1 MIFTPAQTAVIFKA
15 ITDIEAGNNGWS
27 FIGSA
32 DWLHTALQAAGY
44 TVIASRDF
52 HGAPA
57 FKGYTRRAQQAL
69 NGAPYAVSNYNTV
82 KDAYYNT
89 AKDASPAP
97 DYEAAILARQES
109 ATMDF

>member
-1 MIFTPAQTAVIFKA
+1 MIFTAAQTDAIFKA

-69 NGAPYAVSNYNTV
+69 NGAPYAVSTYNIV
-82 KDAYYNT
+82 NDT
-89 AKDASPAP
+89 APAV
-97 DYEAAILARQES
+97 DYEAAILARQE
-109 ATMDF
+109 AETMDF

>member
-69 NGAPYAVSNYNTV
+69 NGAPYAVGTYNTV
-82 KDAYYNT
+82 KDT
-89 AKDASPAP
+89 SPAP
-97 DYEAAILARQES
+97 DYEAAILARQEA

>member
-1 MIFTPAQTAVIFKA
+1 MIFNPEQTTAIFNA
-15 ITDIEAGNNGWS
+15 ITEIEAGNNGWA

-32 DWLHTALQAAGY
+32 DWLHTALTTAGY

-52 HGAPA
+52 HGMPA

-69 NGAPYAVSNYNTV
+69 RGAEYAETTYKLARTT
-82 KDAYYNT
+82 DAG
-89 AKDASPAP
+89 P
-97 DYEAAILARQES
+97 DYEAAIMARQEA